1 MLTIEMDYDSTVI
14 VTLDEE
20 DNFED
25 VEVVMD
31 EDVVYISQYVEG
43 TNEKQILLM
52 STQQLM
58 DIVGAMDLPD
68 GAYYLTEAYKR

>member
-14 VTLDEE
+14 ITLDEE

-43 TNEKQILLM
+43 TDEKQILLM

>member
-25 VEVVMD
+25 VEVVMY

-43 TNEKQILLM
+43 TDEKQILLM

>member
-43 TNEKQILLM
+43 TDEKQILLM